1 MSDDKIIITLDN
13 HPKALTITVPKQVDG
28 EKQSVDVS
36 VPMVREF
43 LPIFNVAGDTSL
55 ATLRLRAEA
64 CGLAPHGDKA
74 AIVARAH
81 AAVADAR
88 TLLDR
93 LDDWIA
99 YGGAPSVEAGKRGR
113 PVGSK
118 NAPAAPTFT
127 VFDGTS
133 PHTVTATQ
141 FAVYCDAVKAGRS
154 LADACGEALAAD

>member
-1 MSDDKIIITLDN
+1 MSDTTITLDN
-13 HPKALTITVPKQVDG
+13 HPATLTVPVTRQRDG
-28 EKQSVDVS
+28 EKVTEDVA
-36 VPMVREF
+36 VPLVRAY
-43 LPIFNVAGDTSL
+43 LPIFNVADGTSL

-74 AIVARAH
+74 GIVARAH
-81 AAVADAR
+81 LAVADAR

-99 YGGAPSVEAGKRGR
+99 YGDAPTVEAGKRGR